1 MDATLTAVFDRSTW
15 PARQVLMEAQ
25 AAARS
30 RGSSTITAVHLLL
43 GIIRIGDSAGVRVLR
58 ALGVHPDA
66 LFRELDAIAARGPAP
81 EGTIPFGDSALRTL
95 ERFPVEAQRLGHE
108 HRGTEHLLLAAIAS
122 LGSALPGT
130 DIDIATAREAVLRLY
145 DAGME
150 PEPSDRPSIPD
161 GRVPGHSWSDSVFAH
176 LDRRSRAVLERAAA
190 EARGFRHGYIGTE
203 HLLLGILADA
213 QTSVSMGLYLAPDA
227 ARHRV
232 RYLLGEGERYSGGH
246 LPFSARARE
255 ALEHAVEVAREAGD
269 PQVRPE
275 HLLRGLLREGDAMAV
290 QVLDG
295 AGVNVAAV
303 LDRLPER
310 SATTVELP
318 VVAAVAGAPEPDA
331 TTVFAPEPDL
341 ATVSAPVPDVA
352 TVPALDLETP
362 TQVLWPLAVMPAA
375 RAPGPPPTAASPPPD
390 APQPDSPRLDASPP
404 DAARPDSPPPDASP
418 PGEGPAE
425 ERPPDGDP
433 PGTGLT
439 EGIRLVRGLHTL
451 EEIDARLA
459 EVMAE
464 RDAAIE
470 SRQWP
475 AVSRLHTEHRDLL
488 ARWAVLSRAQER
500 RQQAAPAV
508 PAIPETSGRLPDPA
522 RSAAVLIGTADYDD
536 PDLPDL
542 PAVRGN
548 LLNLADI
555 LADPAI
561 GGFEPRHVHTFVNP
575 SYDAAA
581 KLAEI
586 AEETTDTL
594 VVYYAGHGLVASNG
608 ELYLGLATT
617 RNRRAV
623 FTALAYQ
630 ALRLAV
636 VESPASN
643 KVVVLDCCFSGRAI
657 GLMAGADGIA
667 GGQVDVAGTYVLTA
681 TSATNPARIV
691 DDARTSAFTGALLEL
706 LREGTPTAGRLLRLN
721 HVYPWLR
728 RTLTERGLP
737 APQHR
742 GSDLIGDLALT
753 RNPHWL

>member
-1 MDATLTAVFDRSTW
+1 VYPRGQTIEPVGATLTAVFDGSTW

-30 RGSSTITAVHLLL
+30 RGSGTITTVHFLL
-43 GIIRIGDSAGVRVLR
+43 GIIRIGECAGLRVLR
-58 ALGVHPDA
+58 ALGVDPDA
-66 LFRELDAIAARGPAP
+66 LFRSLDAIAARGPAP
-81 EGTIPFGDSALRTL
+81 EGMIPFGDSALRTL
-95 ERFPVEAQRLGHE
+95 ERFPVEARLLGHE
-108 HRGTEHLLLAAIAS
+108 HRGTEHLLLAAIVT
-122 LGSALPGT
+122 LGTTLPGT
-130 DIDIATAREAVLRLY
+130 DVDVARARDAVLRLY

-150 PEPSDRPSIPD
+150 PEPLDRPSTPD

-176 LDRRSRAVLERAAA
+176 FDRSSRAVVERAAA
-190 EARGFRHGYIGTE
+190 EARGLHHGYIGTE

-213 QTSVSMGLYLAPDA
+213 QLSASLGLYLTRDA
-227 ARHRV
+227 ARERV
-232 RYLLGEGERYSGGH
+232 RYLIGEGERYSGGH
-246 LPFSARARE
+246 LPFSLRARE
-255 ALEHAVEVAREAGD
+255 VLEYAVEAARAAGD
-269 PQVRPE
+269 PGVLPE
-275 HLLRGLLREGDAMAV
+275 HLLRRLLWDNDAMAV
-290 QVLDG
+290 RVLDG
-295 AGVNVAAV
+295 AGVNLATV
-303 LDRLPER
+303 LPAPPER
-310 SATTVELP
+310 RGTERGETTVELP
-318 VVAAVAGAPEPDA
+318 VVAVAAAAPDPATPEPPR
-331 TTVFAPEPDL
+331 AP
-341 ATVSAPVPDVA
+341 AHTAAPAPDVE
-352 TVPALDLETP
+352 LP
-362 TQVLWPLAVMPAA
+362 TRVLWPLAVMPAP
-375 RAPGPPPTAASPPPD
+375 RHPEPSPPD
-390 APQPDSPRLDASPP
+390 APQPDAPQP
-404 DAARPDSPPPDASP
+404 DARPSDDAP
-418 PGEGPAE
+418 LA
-425 ERPPDGDP
+425 GDP
-433 PGTGLT
+433 TAAGLA

-470 SRQWP
+470 SEDWP
-475 AVSRLHTEHRDLL
+475 AVSHLHTEHRDLL
-488 ARWAVLSRAQER
+488 ARWAALSRAQER
-500 RQQAAPAV
+500 RQQAAPAA

-522 RSAAVLIGTADYDD
+522 HSAAVLIGTADYDD

-548 LLNLADI
+548 LLDLADI
-555 LADPAI
+555 LADPVL

-575 SYDAAA
+575 SYDAAVR
-581 KLAEI
+581 LAEI

-630 ALRLAV
+630 ALRLALV
-636 VESPASN
+636 DSPARN
-643 KVVVLDCCFSGRAI
+643 KVVILDCCFSGRAI
-657 GLMAGADGIA
+657 GLMAGAEGVA
-667 GGQVDVAGTYVLTA
+667 GGQIDVAGTYVLTA

-706 LREGTPTAGRLLRLN
+706 LRGGTPTAGRLLRLN